1 MAIAFPDMFEESTT
15 KIMKRPAGKM
25 KPSCTSKKQKTNEG
39 TTKAKANGDVEEHAE
54 ASMGE
59 APAEEEGEKEKVEVE
74 EKQEGAEQKGK
85 PEAAH
90 GLDQDQPLWKR
101 QAVAEIK
108 EVPFAKL
115 SDV

>member
-1 MAIAFPDMFEESTT
+1 
-15 KIMKRPAGKM
+15 MKEQ
-25 KPSCTSKKQKTNEG
+25 KK
-39 TTKAKANGDVEEHAE
+39 TKATGDVEAHAE

-59 APAEEEGEKEKVEVE
+59 APEEEEGEKEEVEVE

-101 QAVAEIK
+101 QAMAEIK
-108 EVPFAKL
+108 EVPFGNW